1 MNEHEKKG
9 KMGADGSALS
19 LCVLLAQD
27 QDQFQSSVA
36 LKLAI
41 QECPNEW
48 EIHGRRLSCAQLL
61 CVRKLFVSME
71 LNLREHEY

>member
-9 KMGADGSALS
+9 KMGAEGSALS

-48 EIHGRRLSCAQLL
+48 EIHGRKLSCAQLL
-61 CVRKLFVSME
+61 FIRKLFVSME

>member
-1 MNEHEKKG
+1 MNELEKKG

-19 LCVLLAQD
+19 LCALLA

-41 QECPNEW
+41 QECPKEW
-48 EIHGRRLSCAQLL
+48 EIHGRKLSCAQLL
-61 CVRKLFVSME
+61 FIRKLFVSME